1 MSSAADRPGLQRFA
15 AGLWRRSGV
24 RQMVL
29 QALVMLVAFGVAGA
43 FAGASIER
51 VTEAATRRQVLGE
64 ANSML
69 AEWRQHGGAHLPH
82 TVNKRTRL
90 WRGFEYSLVS
100 ADGRLIAGDPRI
112 AYAVAGWRETPR
124 GDPSGILSFTR
135 RLPDGTWL
143 SVGQDE
149 AIERGQLGALNRT
162 LWLCGAGGVLIA
174 LTASILLYRRTWRRV
189 DQLGRA
195 AALVTAGDLD
205 IRAPQ
210 RRARNADDIDDLT
223 RDFNG
228 MLDRLVRLVAQ
239 VRQVTTDVAHDL
251 RTPLTRV
258 RHRLERLEAAAADH
272 PALAESVRQI
282 DADIAETLRTF
293 DALLHLADIESA
305 STPPGATDLAD
316 VAARVTEAYRPDIE
330 EGGRSVEARFTSAK
344 VFGDADLLAQLVANL
359 LENAMRHTPTG
370 TRIRVVVE
378 ADAGAARLSVVD
390 NGPGVPEHL
399 RAAALAPLV
408 RLEPSR
414 NTPGSGLGLS
424 IVAAV
429 ATRHR
434 AQLTLGDAA
443 PGLAVTATFPAA

>member
-1 MSSAADRPGLQRFA
+1 MSSAAERPAAWRAA
-15 AGLWRRSGV
+15 AGLWRRTGV
-24 RQMVL
+24 RQMLL
-29 QALVMLVAFGVAGA
+29 QTLVVAAAFVIAGFLA
-43 FAGASIER
+43 QASIAR
-51 VTEAATRRQVLGE
+51 LSEAGIRRQVLGE
-64 ANSML
+64 AGSMVE
-69 AEWRQHGGAHLPH
+69 EWRQHGAAHLPH
-82 TVNKRTRL
+82 TIRKRSRL
-90 WRGFEYSLVS
+90 WRGFEYGL
-100 ADGRLIAGDPRI
+100 ARPDGRLVEGDPDI
-112 AYAVAGWRETPR
+112 VAAAAGWREATAGGR
-124 GDPSGILSFTR
+124 TILAYTQ
-135 RLPDGTWL
+135 RLPDGSWL

-149 AIERGQLGALNRT
+149 SVQRRQAAAVASALWACGGA
-162 LWLCGAGGVLIA
+162 GVLIA
-174 LTASILLYRRTWRRV
+174 LGVSALLYRRTWLRV
-189 DQLGRA
+189 DRLAQT
-195 AALVTAGDLD
+195 AALVSAGDLKV
-205 IRAPQ
+205 RAPQ
-210 RRARNADDIDDLT
+210 RRAAKADDIDDLA

-228 MLDRLVRLVAQ
+228 MLDRIERLIAQ
-239 VRQVTTDVAHDL
+239 VRQVTSDVAHDL

-258 RHRLERLEAAAADH
+258 RHRLERLETAAADH

-305 STPPGATDLAD
+305 STPPGMADLAD
-316 VAARVTEAYRPDIE
+316 VAARVTDAYRPDIE
-330 EGGRSVEARFTSAK
+330 ESGRSVEARFTSAK

-378 ADAGAARLSVVD
+378 ADAGTARLSVVD
-390 NGPGVPEHL
+390 DGPGVPEHL

-443 PGLAVTATFPAA
+443 PGLAVTATFPAAA